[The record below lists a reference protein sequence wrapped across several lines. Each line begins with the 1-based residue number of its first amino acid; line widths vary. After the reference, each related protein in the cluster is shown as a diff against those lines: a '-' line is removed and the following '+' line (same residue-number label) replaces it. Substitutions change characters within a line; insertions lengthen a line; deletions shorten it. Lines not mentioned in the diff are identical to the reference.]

1 VLYIIMLRGGYGVG
15 TVTMADVTVAYV
27 TVGDMILPHEP
38 TVGGMILPHEP
49 AVAGMNVDFD
59 VTMAGVIVDFDV
71 SVGGRY
77 AEGDTILHS
86 GFAEGDTILHSGFA
100 EDVIILRSSYAFSIS
115 FFPDAVQSRA
125 TCGTTRSRTC
135 RMSSIVH
142 RGCRLLPAFV
152 SCFVPTKNTSPN
164 CSQPRLCQGGSYLP
178 RGVEGKG

>member
-1 VLYIIMLRGGYGVG
+1 
-15 TVTMADVTVAYV
+15 
-27 TVGDMILPHEP
+27 
-38 TVGGMILPHEP
+38 
-49 AVAGMNVDFD
+49 
-59 VTMAGVIVDFDV
+59 
-71 SVGGRY
+71 VGGRY
-77 AEGDTILHS
+77 AEGDTILHSGFAEGDTILHS